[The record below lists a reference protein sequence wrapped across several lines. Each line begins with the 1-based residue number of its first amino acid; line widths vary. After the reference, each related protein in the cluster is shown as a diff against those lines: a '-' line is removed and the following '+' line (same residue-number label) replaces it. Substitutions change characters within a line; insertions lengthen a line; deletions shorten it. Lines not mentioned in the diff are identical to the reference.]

1 MQLNE
6 KISQAAKFIA
16 SEFPF
21 KPEIGLVLGTGLGP
35 CADDIENAFRI
46 SYSRIP
52 HFPEATV
59 KFHAGNLVLGSLAG
73 RIVVAMQGRYHAYEG
88 HPMRELTLPI
98 RVMHQLGVRTLITTN
113 AVGSMR
119 SQLTP
124 GSIVLIR
131 DHINFMGD
139 NPLIGPYEEHLGE
152 RFPDMSEPY
161 SQYLMSI
168 AQKCAQVLNLMLPKV
183 VYAAVSGP
191 SFETPAEIRMLQ
203 ILGADTIGMSVVPEV
218 LVARQLEMRVLGL
231 SIVTD
236 QSLPESPEA
245 VSHEQVAKIAKSVEP
260 IFKQLLR
267 SIIHKMDSD

>member
-1 MQLNE
+1 MQLKE

-16 SEFPF
+16 SEYPL

-46 SYSRIP
+46 SYSKIP

-59 KFHAGNLVLGSLAG
+59 KFHAGKLVLGSLAG
-73 RIVVAMQGRYHAYEG
+73 KIVVAMQGRYHAYEG

-98 RVMHQLGVRTLITTN
+98 RVMHQLGVRTLISTN

-168 AQKCAQVLNLMLPKV
+168 AQNCAQELNLTLPKV

-218 LVARQLEMRVLGL
+218 LVARQLEMRVLAL

-236 QSLPESPEA
+236 QSLPESPET

-260 IFKQLLR
+260 VFRHLLW
-267 SIIHKMDSD
+267 SIIHKMDTQ